1 MTINSAL
8 LPYTV
13 TLAGHE
19 RYDGEKPWTYVV
31 NAEDAV
37 NAVAIAAAYMGKNTG
52 WTDLQVVSVIPGSP
66 PINCGYSWNDLRADT
81 DDNRRSD

>member
-1 MTINSAL
+1 MTNSTS

-31 NAEDAV
+31 NAKDSI
-37 NAVAIAAAYMGKNTG
+37 NAVAIAAAYMGKHTG
-52 WTDLQVVSVIPGSP
+52 WIDLVVVAIVPGIPAAD
-66 PINCGYSWNDLRADT
+66 CGYSWNDLRQDIN
-81 DDNRRSD
+81 DN